1 MQMVRA
7 LKHSSTKL
15 AMKKKMLEELKEN
28 YRGSWANGRILR
40 DSLPHNYCL
49 FSCMRLVY
57 QFVVMWK
64 INWSRQSMNHTRR
77 VIRLIC
83 MQIKQVNNK

>member
-15 AMKKKMLEELKEN
+15 AMKKKMLEELKET
-28 YRGSWANGRILR
+28 YRGSFNGRILR
-40 DSLPHNYCL
+40 ESWPHNYCL

-57 QFVVMWK
+57 QFVVM
-64 INWSRQSMNHTRR
+64 
-77 VIRLIC
+77 
-83 MQIKQVNNK
+83 